1 MLYWLF
7 IGVGLLLVAAGFV
20 LMIVTQR
27 EEQKTWSRL
36 LKEDRS
42 GAEDAFHQLQKT
54 KFKKPLRLSLI
65 LMLSGM
71 GVGVVGVLLNTAG
84 LL

>member
-1 MLYWLF
+1 MLYWLL
-7 IGVGLLLVAAGFV
+7 IGVGLALVVSGFI

-27 EEQKTWSRL
+27 REQKAWAQL

-42 GAEDAFHQLQKT
+42 GAEDAFHELQKT
-54 KFKKPLRLSLI
+54 TFKKPLRLSLI

-71 GVGVVGVLLNTAG
+71 ALGVVGLLIK
-84 LL
+84 